1 MSMDRFG
8 DKVCCNPNVKLK
20 KQESYPVIDIDKIT
34 PGYKAVRSVASIEYT
49 GQGGAKFQ
57 DHDVLF
63 ARITP
68 CLENGKMAIADTEG
82 QNGIGSTELFVFRGI
97 DGVSDTDYVY
107 YLENMEIV
115 VFLFA
120 RPTEEKIL
128 KEFEYIHYNSAR
140 YCSIYAI
147 GYTDDFTKAEDRTY
161 RKVDAMMQQDWY
173 FSMKAFTEFKE
184 KLQNRIHW
192 DYSGETEI
200 LILQNNPGKRNI
212 LNFQNYVAIDVNK
225 GIREGYID
233 SFQSFMESLIR
244 SSKRRVTAKEAIRDV
259 RNARISIKD
268 IIAGAIDDC
277 KKVPTPI
284 KEIAKDRLFYRCANT
299 ML

>member
-1 MSMDRFG
+1 MDEKKAFIFDTNFIIQNQQLDEVIDNLDESYSVYVTQVSIDERIAQN
-8 DKVCCNPNVKLK
+8 CRELK
-20 KQESYPVIDIDKIT
+20 KQFRKTSALLQKCGRIEMFAASTYEEIEKIERQ
-34 PGYKAVRSVASIEYT
+34 V
-49 GQGGAKFQ
+49 
-57 DHDVLF
+57 
-63 ARITP
+63 
-68 CLENGKMAIADTEG
+68 
-82 QNGIGSTELFVFRGI
+82 
-97 DGVSDTDYVY
+97 
-107 YLENMEIV
+107 ENMEIV

-120 RPTEEKIL
+120 RPSEEQIL
-128 KEFEYIHYNSAR
+128 KEFEYIHYNSAK
-140 YCSIYAI
+140 YCSVYAI
-147 GYTDDFTKAEDRTY
+147 GYTDDFTKANDPTY
-161 RKVDAMMQQDWY
+161 RKVDAMMQRDWY
-173 FSMKAFTEFKE
+173 FSTKAFTEFKE

>member
-1 MSMDRFG
+1 MF
-8 DKVCCNPNVKLK
+8 
-20 KQESYPVIDIDKIT
+20 
-34 PGYKAVRSVASIEYT
+34 AASTYEEIE
-49 GQGGAKFQ
+49 
-57 DHDVLF
+57 
-63 ARITP
+63 RI
-68 CLENGKMAIADTEG
+68 ER
-82 QNGIGSTELFVFRGI
+82 QV
-97 DGVSDTDYVY
+97 
-107 YLENMEIV
+107 ENMEIV

-259 RNARISIKD
+259 RNARISIDRVAVNCSVLDALHLSIQHLQRRGKEA
-268 IIAGAIDDC
+268 AGSAGEVYKNAVFDTNR
-277 KKVPTPI
+277 KSLLRHTRAEKGM
-284 KEIAKDRLFYRCANT
+284 K
-299 ML
+299 

>member
-1 MSMDRFG
+1 MF
-8 DKVCCNPNVKLK
+8 
-20 KQESYPVIDIDKIT
+20 
-34 PGYKAVRSVASIEYT
+34 AASTYEEIE
-49 GQGGAKFQ
+49 
-57 DHDVLF
+57 
-63 ARITP
+63 RI
-68 CLENGKMAIADTEG
+68 ER
-82 QNGIGSTELFVFRGI
+82 QV
-97 DGVSDTDYVY
+97 
-107 YLENMEIV
+107 ENMEIV

-212 LNFQNYVAIDVNK
+212 LNFQNYVSVLSELCDDRKKDYISYLMTVNADPELFRRIPLCPTSYSWSGSAVPLYSKWADYLK
-225 GIREGYID
+225 GLLPLFSGIQFLQHQKVVNDEI
-233 SFQSFMESLIR
+233 EHL
-244 SSKRRVTAKEAIRDV
+244 SKMIERA
-259 RNARISIKD
+259 
-268 IIAGAIDDC
+268 
-277 KKVPTPI
+277 
-284 KEIAKDRLFYRCANT
+284 EIEDL
-299 ML
+299 LQG